1 MRRLDEIV
9 MPLARRNRTLGLGE
23 AELLSQTLTQKIQVK
38 NVLNRLVRERRL
50 VLLSTDPIEV
60 MDVNAFEQLAEEVC
74 QTLRRHHEREP
85 LSLGISKEQLFSQI
99 FKRSH
104 PDAAGLVIESLL
116 KAKKI
121 QVEQEKVRLY
131 GHQVRLNQVEG
142 SSKDTIE
149 RVFREAGW
157 KVPQL
162 DEVLSGLPVPR
173 DQARNLVAMLS
184 REKKLVKISE
194 GLVFHA
200 DAIHQLKEILANY
213 KKTSDRIDVGKFKEL
228 IDVSR
233 KYAIPLLEYLDR
245 ERITR
250 RAGDVRILL

>member
-38 NVLNRLVRERRL
+38 NVLNRLVRERCL
-50 VLLSTDPIEV
+50 VLLSADPIEV

-74 QTLRRHHEREP
+74 QTLSRHHEREP

-131 GHQVRLNQVEG
+131 GHQVKLNQMEG

-157 KVPQL
+157 NVPQL
-162 DEVLSGLPVPR
+162 DEVLSGLPVPG

-194 GLVFHA
+194 SLVFHS

-250 RAGDVRILL
+250 RAGDVRFLL